1 MATAIY
7 FSWWIT
13 TGAYHLYG
21 KNGFSS
27 GKRKSNRIFHRT
39 FFGQKKE
46 PPEVFCFSRLYRDV
60 WKITAPM
67 HLDEIHGL
75 SGGKWNGTVLSTR
88 KFSNAMT
95 CWTLIPSHWKKNV
108 LFHFMENSRQREISR
123 ILIRINFE
131 TEKIKF
137 MRNKLTFSCSTF
149 LMRSSSSSWCFLASI
164 SIWAI
169 TFGLDFHTSRLISI
183 IWLQ

>member
-1 MATAIY
+1 MEKTV
-7 FSWWIT
+7 FRV
-13 TGAYHLYG
+13 G
-21 KNGFSS
+21 KENRTGFSTGHFS
-27 GKRKSNRIFHRT
+27 DK
-39 FFGQKKE
+39 KKE